1 MQDWKCL
8 QLYLKETPA
17 QAFSCEIDEFFKN
30 TFLYG
35 APLVAAS
42 ELKKFL
48 IFSVFCYA

>member
-17 QAFSCEIDEFFKN
+17 QVFSCEIDEIFKN

-48 IFSVFCYA
+48 IFSAFCYA